1 MAKRL
6 SAQIKKEILDL
17 FVQKE
22 LNIEKLAKKFEC
34 TGATITRNLKNELGN
49 EKYKEIVDSR
59 NSQKISKTSIQKK
72 NFYDNPN
79 KDTVEAELKLEIS
92 KNDFKEIKTLN
103 KSDNESN
110 PPSESEFIE
119 IAPLDYEIENIPRK
133 ELSSVPIGEIE
144 FPKIVYM
151 IVNKNIELE
160 IKLLKDYPE
169 WEFLPNEDLKRK
181 TIEIYFDL
189 KTAKR
194 VCNKEQKVI
203 KVPNTDVFRI
213 ASPFLI
219 SRGISRIVS
228 ADKLI
233 AI

>member
-6 SAQIKKEILDL
+6 TEKQKNEIAEN
-17 FVQKE
+17 FK
-22 LNIEKLAKKFEC
+22 NGKTIEALSEDFNC
-34 TGATITRNLKNELGN
+34 TILTITRNLKKNLGEIIFKELAKKN
-49 EKYKEIVDSR
+49 
-59 NSQKISKTSIQKK
+59 KISDQFK
-72 NFYDNPN
+72 N
-79 KDTVEAELKLEIS
+79 AETF
-92 KNDFKEIKTLN
+92 DGN
-103 KSDNESN
+103 KSENNNFS
-110 PPSESEFIE
+110 SEEFIE
-119 IAPLDYEIENIPRK
+119 ISPLHFDLENFPRK
-133 ELSSVPIGEIE
+133 ELSSIPLQEVD

-151 IVNKNIELE
+151 IVDKNIELE

-189 KTAKR
+189 KLAKR
-194 VCNKEQKVI
+194 ACSKEHKVI

-213 ASPFLI
+213 VSPILI

-233 AI
+233 AL